1 MSPHLANRD
10 LYQAKEQNLQMKLIP
25 CQNYSV
31 MVMVK
36 NVQKEGKLGPSVSLV
51 LASRTAHH

>member
-1 MSPHLANRD
+1 MSHLANRD

-25 CQNYSV
+25 CQKES
-31 MVMVK
+31 VMVK
-36 NVQKEGKLGPSVSLV
+36 NLHKERNLGPSVSLV